1 MKRSAYQIHRRS
13 FLKGAGV
20 SIALP
25 LLEIMSPA
33 ISYART
39 RTKGSPLRLCTLY
52 KGCGV
57 NPHSWDIVG
66 GTESDFELSKILQP
80 LAPVQKDILV
90 LGNLDNQGSSDHMD
104 APGTFMSAS
113 RHRDKNRYSFDQRIA
128 DEVGSETP
136 IKSLQLT
143 ADNVWKQHPWLNIL
157 SYDRTQQPLRGQHD
171 LQE

>member
-1 MKRSAYQIHRRS
+1 M
-13 FLKGAGV
+13 
-20 SIALP
+20 
-25 LLEIMSPA
+25 
-33 ISYART
+33 
-39 RTKGSPLRLCTLY
+39 
-52 KGCGV
+52 

-128 DEVGSETP
+128 DEVGGETP

-171 LQE
+171 PQAAFDIIFKNSARASRQAEMVSVLDGVKDASSVLLRKASVPDKEVLQQYFGA